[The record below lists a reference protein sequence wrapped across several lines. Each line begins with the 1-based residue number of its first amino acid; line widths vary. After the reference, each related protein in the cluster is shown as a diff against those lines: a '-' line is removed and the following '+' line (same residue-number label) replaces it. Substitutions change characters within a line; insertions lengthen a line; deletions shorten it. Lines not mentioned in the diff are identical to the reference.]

1 MKTLTGIIRGKTIE
15 LTESPGIDEGETVLV
30 QVMLVNGGPPKG
42 SWPHGGAMGH
52 DWTDEDDQ
60 ILASIHA
67 ERRAAA
73 GRGLPE

>member
-15 LTESPGIDEGETVLV
+15 LAESPGIPEGEQVLIQVTV
-30 QVMLVNGGPPKG
+30 VNGGATRS
-42 SWPHGGAMGH
+42 SWPHGGALGD

-67 ERRAAA
+67 ERTAATR
-73 GRGLPE
+73 RGLPE